1 MKERRDMRRR
11 KIKERREEERDMM
24 RRKMEKRRE
33 DI

>member
-24 RRKMEKRRE
+24 RRKMKERRE
-33 DI
+33 EI